1 LAAITQTGNPVLYWG
16 GRPLWTTLALIGTP
30 ICAIVLIAT
39 TMDSVPPG
47 LLYGIASILGITL
60 VISSVSNNEWL
71 LAALILYLPL
81 SKLMPAII
89 APGLNGT
96 NILLILLLVAW
107 ATAAQRGQCGF
118 LEGIRYGRLMM
129 LFSVLSLVSVF
140 TIFRD
145 PLGKSFFMDGGITEF
160 KGWFDQFILFF
171 AFANLISNGAMARR
185 IVIYC
190 MLGSVIAEAF
200 GFLELLGKQGLSS
213 IEKSRIFGPVGQ
225 PNNFGAFIVYN
236 LSPFIA
242 LFILNY
248 RKWYVLLLIPYLLLS
263 LKLLLATFSRGAYL
277 GLVMAGASATFFR
290 GLIFSG
296 VIAAAGAI
304 LLFNYPDLVPS
315 SLRDRMGS
323 ISSGYYSQ
331 IYDASTNSRLVL
343 WEAAAEMTVES
354 PVLGAGFMGFPLRKS
369 QYTDVPVEETDPHNM
384 YLFIC
389 TQMGIPALIVFLL
402 LLFGFF
408 RCSLLVYRTADDP
421 FARVIGLGG
430 LAMIAGVVAINMFG
444 SRMVNSDVS
453 GYFWIY
459 FAVLVSMLRERDQ
472 LLQKKFVESQ
482 KNQSS
487 TKVAKP
493 NPLQPRRIGRSSQR
507 LRHRDHRQ

>member
-1 LAAITQTGNPVLYWG
+1 
-16 GRPLWTTLALIGTP
+16 
-30 ICAIVLIAT
+30 
-39 TMDSVPPG
+39 
-47 LLYGIASILGITL
+47 
-60 VISSVSNNEWL
+60 
-71 LAALILYLPL
+71 
-81 SKLMPAII
+81 
-89 APGLNGT
+89 
-96 NILLILLLVAW
+96 
-107 ATAAQRGQCGF
+107 
-118 LEGIRYGRLMM
+118 
-129 LFSVLSLVSVF
+129 
-140 TIFRD
+140 
-145 PLGKSFFMDGGITEF
+145 
-160 KGWFDQFILFF
+160 
-171 AFANLISNGAMARR
+171 
-185 IVIYC
+185 
-190 MLGSVIAEAF
+190 
-200 GFLELLGKQGLSS
+200 
-213 IEKSRIFGPVGQ
+213 
-225 PNNFGAFIVYN
+225 
-236 LSPFIA
+236 
-242 LFILNY
+242 
-248 RKWYVLLLIPYLLLS
+248 
-263 LKLLLATFSRGAYL
+263 
-277 GLVMAGASATFFR
+277 
-290 GLIFSG
+290 
-296 VIAAAGAI
+296 
-304 LLFNYPDLVPS
+304 
-315 SLRDRMGS
+315 MGS
-323 ISSGYYSQ
+323 TTSGYYSQ
-331 IYDASTNSRLVL
+331 VYDASTNSRLVL
-343 WEAAAEMTVES
+343 WEAAAEMTVEN
-354 PVLGAGFMGFPLRKS
+354 PILGAGFMGFPLRKS